1 VACRWNRFSG
11 GYRAAWCRG
20 IGVWYSSGKGAPMP
34 NSANNLQHIATI
46 HRGGWNRRTFLAAL
60 SAAVASSQAWAVDAP
75 TPAPLFRISLAEWS
89 LHRTIF
95 AGKLDNLDFP
105 RAAKEQFGIEAVEY
119 VNQFFKDK
127 AKDAVYLADLAK
139 RADDHGV
146 TNVLIMCDGLGNL
159 GDPDNAA
166 RTKAIENHFP
176 WVEAAKRLGCHS
188 IRVNAASKGMPE
200 EQQKL
205 AADGLSRLSD
215 YAAQMDMAVLVE
227 NHGGLSSNGEWL
239 SGVMRLVD
247 KPNCGT
253 LPDFGNFHDYDR
265 YRGVE
270 ELLPFAKAVSAKSHE
285 FDADGNEVR
294 TDYRRMLQLVMAAG
308 YRGWIGIEY
317 EGKALSEPEGILA
330 TKKLLEKVRSEL
342 QG

>member
-1 VACRWNRFSG
+1 
-11 GYRAAWCRG
+11 
-20 IGVWYSSGKGAPMP
+20 M
-34 NSANNLQHIATI
+34 
-46 HRGGWNRRTFLAAL
+46 
-60 SAAVASSQAWAVDAP
+60 
-75 TPAPLFRISLAEWS
+75 PLFRISLAEWS
-89 LHRTIF
+89 LHRTLF

-105 RAAKEQFGIEAVEY
+105 RAAKQQFGIDAVEY

-127 AKDAVYLADLAK
+127 AKDAAYLADLAK
-139 RADDHGV
+139 RAKDEGV

-159 GDPDNAA
+159 GDPEGAA

-188 IRVNAASKGMPE
+188 IRVNAASKGSPE

-215 YAAQMDMAVLVE
+215 YAAQMDMAVIVE

-239 SGVMRLVD
+239 AGVMKLVN

-270 ELLPFAKAVSAKSHE
+270 ELLPFAKGVSAKSHE

-294 TDYRRMLQLVMAAG
+294 TDYRRMLRMVVAAG
-308 YRGWIGIEY
+308 YRGWVGVEY
-317 EGKALSEPEGILA
+317 EGNGLSESEGILA

-342 QG
+342 QA

>member
-1 VACRWNRFSG
+1 MVRSPF
-11 GYRAAWCRG
+11 
-20 IGVWYSSGKGAPMP
+20 ID
-34 NSANNLQHIATI
+34 
-46 HRGGWNRRTFLAAL
+46 RRDFLAAA
-60 SAAVASSQAWAVDAP
+60 AAVIATSRAWAADAP
-75 TPAPLFRISLAEWS
+75 ATAPLFRISLAQWS
-89 LHRTIF
+89 LHRTLF

-105 RAAKEQFGIEAVEY
+105 RAAKQQFGIAAVEY

-127 AKDAVYLADLAK
+127 AKDAAYLAELAK
-139 RADDHGV
+139 RAKDEGV

-159 GDPDNAA
+159 GDPEGAA

-188 IRVNAASKGMPE
+188 VRVNAASKGSPE

-215 YAAQMDMAVLVE
+215 YASQMDMAVIVE

-239 SGVMRLVD
+239 SGVMKLVN

-265 YRGVE
+265 YLGVE
-270 ELLPFAKAVSAKSHE
+270 ELLPFAKGVSAKSHE
-285 FDADGNEVR
+285 FDAEGNEVR
-294 TDYRRMLQLVMAAG
+294 TDYRRMLRMVVAAG

-317 EGKALSEPEGILA
+317 EGNALAEPEGILA
-330 TKKLLEKVRSEL
+330 TKKLLEQVRSEL
-342 QG
+342 QA